1 MKKDDPV
8 ASMETVATA
17 SPFCTAYSN
26 SLHLFFSQHGQSSS
40 SPTAPDPLRS
50 AAASKIQA
58 AYRARRARA
67 LLRKIAGVDAEARRL
82 ERLIQSQDTVDAVR
96 RDGRERAAVNER
108 LMRLL
113 LELDAV
119 PGVDEGVRE
128 RRRAA
133 SRRVVGMAEVLDAV
147 AEERVAEER
156 VEDWSAAIPLSW
168 EEIAAELG
176 REAGGGDGGGEGG
189 CYDRCVEMIFGD
201 ENVNMIYE

>member
-1 MKKDDPV
+1 MMEDDHLLP
-8 ASMETVATA
+8 SMETVATA
-17 SPFCTAYSN
+17 SPFSTVCAN
-26 SLHLFFSQHGQSSS
+26 ALHLFFSQHGQSSS
-40 SPTAPDPLRS
+40 SPSAPDPLRS

-58 AYRARRARA
+58 AYRARRAGA
-67 LLRKIAGVDAEARRL
+67 LLRKIAGVEAEARRL

-96 RDGRERAAVNER
+96 RDGRERAAMNER

-119 PGVDEGVRE
+119 PGVDEEVRE

-133 SRRVVGMAEVLDAV
+133 SRRVVGMTEVLDA
-147 AEERVAEER
+147 VAEER

-168 EEIAAELG
+168 EEIAAELC
-176 REAGGGDGGGEGG
+176 RVAGDGDGCEGRRRRRG
-189 CYDRCVEMIFGD
+189 CYDLCVEMIFGD